1 MFCKRYQ
8 EQVKSLQGKLV
19 NQNAMLQ
26 ALDRVMAIIEFDLT
40 GKILT
45 ANDNFLKTMGYSLDE
60 IATQHHKMFV
70 QDEEASSKEYQQFW
84 SNLKNGN
91 SCSGRFFRK
100 KKNGDGVWLE
110 ASYNPVFDEAGKP
123 IKVVKFATDITDKV
137 SQELDAKAQIS
148 AINKVMAVIEFKPD
162 GTILTANKNFLDTVG
177 YTLDEIQGQHHKKFV
192 NSEYATSEEY
202 AEFWASLAKGKANVG
217 TYPRVGKNNKNIWLE
232 ASYNPI
238 FDGAGKVV
246 KVIKYA
252 TDIGSNP
259 NAQLLDKVVEDVANT
274 ITEIA
279 QGNLAVKMVNHL
291 KSDKPSL
298 YDQDIIKLSQ
308 SLESMVS
315 KLKEV
320 IRVASDAATV
330 VKSSAAEISNDAVSL
345 NNRVQQQVSQLQ
357 HTSNTMDDMNNAVQE
372 TSRHTQKA
380 NEVAEEVQSKAN
392 QGVKVMQQ
400 TIDAMSSI
408 QESSEKVADIVTLI
422 DGIAFQTNLLALNA
436 AVEAARAGEQGRGFA
451 VVAGEVRS
459 LAQKSAEAAKDIK
472 HLIDETVT
480 RVNQGST
487 MASESGLVLS
497 SINDSI
503 AEVTSMISQIANA
516 SQNQAQG
523 INDVHSSIRH
533 LEASTNENAKMV
545 ENTSANAR
553 NLNKQ
558 SEILSEDIAYFKF

>member
-8 EQVKSLQGKLV
+8 DQVKSLKSKLA
-19 NQNAMLQ
+19 NQNSMLD
-26 ALDRVMAIIEFDLT
+26 ALDRVAAIIEFELT
-40 GKILT
+40 GKILR
-45 ANDNFLKTMGYSLDE
+45 ANENFLKTMGYSLDE
-60 IATQHHKMFV
+60 LVSQHHTIFV
-70 QDEEASSKEYQQFW
+70 DSKEVNLPEYKTFW
-84 SNLKNGN
+84 SDLSAGKP
-91 SCSGRFFRK
+91 CSGRFYRH

-123 IKVVKFATDITDKV
+123 YKVVKFATDITNQV
-137 SQELDAKAQIS
+137 AEELDAKAQVA

-162 GTILTANKNFLDTVG
+162 GTIIGANENFLKTMG
-177 YTLDEIQGQHHKKFV
+177 YSLAEIQGQHHKMFA
-192 NSEYATSEEY
+192 NPDYATSKEY
-202 AEFWASLAKGKANVG
+202 KDFWLSLASGQSFMG
-217 TYPRVGKNNKNIWLE
+217 TYCRLGKDNKRVWLE

-238 FDGAGKVV
+238 TNSQGKVV

-274 ITEIA
+274 ISAIA
-279 QGNLAVKMVNHL
+279 QGNLAVKMTNHL
-291 KSDKPSL
+291 NKDKKTL
-298 YDQDIIKLSQ
+298 YDEDIQKLSQ
-308 SLESMVS
+308 SVENMVV

-320 IRVASDAATV
+320 ISVASDAASIA
-330 VKSSAAEISNDAVSL
+330 KSSAAEISNDAISL
-345 NNRVQQQVSQLQ
+345 NERVQQQVKELQ
-357 HTSNTMDDMNNAVQE
+357 HTSNTMDDMNSAVQQ
-372 TSRHTQKA
+372 TSKHTQKA
-380 NEVAEEVQSKAN
+380 NLVAEEVQSKAN
-392 QGVKVMQQ
+392 QGVQVMQQ

-408 QESSEKVADIVTLI
+408 QESSEKVADIVSLI

-472 HLIDETVT
+472 KLIDETVS

-503 AEVTSMISQIANA
+503 SEVTNMISQISDA

-523 INDVHSSIRH
+523 INEVHNSIRH
-533 LEASTNENAKMV
+533 LESSTHENAKMV
-545 ENTSANAR
+545 ENTSANAK
-553 NLNKQ
+553 NLNDQ
-558 SEILSEDIAYFKF
+558 SEILSDDIAYFKF